1 MNYAVIERK
10 EKENCQK
17 CPHGHGQGGPPVT
30 SIIMMWGANN
40 KVERERENRTK
51 CCSTAVVAEIIFVR
65 INVQTERTDSST
77 NDVFKIPR

>member
-40 KVERERENRTK
+40 KVERERERTEP
-51 CCSTAVVAEIIFVR
+51 SVALLL
-65 INVQTERTDSST
+65 SW
-77 NDVFKIPR
+77 PR

>member
-17 CPHGHGQGGPPVT
+17 CPHGQGGPPVT

-40 KVERERENRTK
+40 KVEREREQNQVLLYCCRGRDNFCQDK
-51 CCSTAVVAEIIFVR
+51 CS
-65 INVQTERTDSST
+65 N
-77 NDVFKIPR
+77 